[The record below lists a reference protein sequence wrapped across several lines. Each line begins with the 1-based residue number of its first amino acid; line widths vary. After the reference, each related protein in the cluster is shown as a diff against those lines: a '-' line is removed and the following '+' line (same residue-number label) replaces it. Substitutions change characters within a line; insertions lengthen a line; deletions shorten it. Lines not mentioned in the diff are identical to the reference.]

1 MQAYNKLRL
10 VTPSKK
16 DLTTM
21 KIKNNGL
28 ENYPRSPYIPK
39 VEPNLFF
46 AGKKVKT
53 SYKEYEALIGNNS
66 VRLSKFNNNVAVIP
80 EEISSLIEE
89 YRDMVG
95 ELSHKD
101 FFDEISEILYDN
113 ILSFRDCECFCFV
126 TTYNKQGL
134 VTSYEVDDFVFVFK
148 YNEQQQL
155 TEWTATISGQIPCTR
170 NYLYNKKGLLCKIID
185 KLPTGIF
192 KEYLYDKKGDMVVV
206 IENGENS
213 EEYKYKYN
221 SKGELVSLKCY
232 RNEKFMQKDL
242 FLYDERGNKT
252 LFCSFGKKNEKDER
266 ENERKVFINSYQNGH
281 LDKQEIL
288 YYENGDKEFLFFDE
302 QGKIIKKQY
311 FEIKHYR
318 GFELLNTVSYKYFDG
333 KAERTDIDKNLYKEV
348 IVCKD
353 ITYKEDAYCGGWTS
367 FWRFSD
373 KTIHREYNRRKYNSI
388 LFSDNIFSY
397 AIYDKEGNE
406 IRKFVRSYLT
416 NGENETIFYK
426 NGTPDYILRKECS
439 VVEN

>member
-1 MQAYNKLRL
+1 MR
-10 VTPSKK
+10 
-16 DLTTM
+16 
-21 KIKNNGL
+21 
-28 ENYPRSPYIPK
+28 
-39 VEPNLFF
+39 
-46 AGKKVKT
+46 
-53 SYKEYEALIGNNS
+53 
-66 VRLSKFNNNVAVIP
+66 
-80 EEISSLIEE
+80 
-89 YRDMVG
+89 
-95 ELSHKD
+95 HKD
-101 FFDEISEILYDN
+101 FFDEIPETLYDN
-113 ILSFRDCECFCFV
+113 FRDCKCFCFV
-126 TTYNKQGL
+126 TTYNEQGL
-134 VTSYEVDDFVFVFK
+134 VTSYEVNDFVFVFK

-192 KEYLYDKKGDMVVV
+192 KKYLYDEKGDMVAVV
-206 IENGENS
+206 EDGYID
-213 EEYKYKYN
+213 EYQYSYN

-232 RNEKFMQKDL
+232 QKGKFMQEDL

-252 LFCSFGKKNEKDER
+252 LFCSFGEENEKDER

-353 ITYKEDAYCGGWTS
+353 ITYKEDSYCGGWTS

-406 IRKFVRSYLT
+406 IRKFVCTYLT
-416 NGENETIFYK
+416 NGECETIFYR
-426 NGTPDYILRKECS
+426 NGTPDYIVRKECS

>member
-1 MQAYNKLRL
+1 MRIKDYLLLNHKLIL
-10 VTPSKK
+10 KHKTPYVPA
-16 DLTTM
+16 
-21 KIKNNGL
+21 IVVN
-28 ENYPRSPYIPK
+28 PY
-39 VEPNLFF
+39 F
-46 AGKKVKT
+46 AGKKVQT
-53 SYKEYEALIGNNS
+53 TYKEYKALIGNNNIG
-66 VRLSKFNNNVAVIP
+66 LGKFNNNAAVIP
-80 EEISSLIEE
+80 EDISSLIEE
-89 YRDMVG
+89 YSDMAG
-95 ELSHKD
+95 ELKYKD
-101 FFDEISEILYDN
+101 FFDEIPETLYDN
-113 ILSFRDCECFCFV
+113 FRDCECFCFV
-126 TTYNKQGL
+126 TTYNEQGL

-192 KEYLYDKKGDMVVV
+192 KEYLYDEKGDMVVV

-232 RNEKFMQKDL
+232 RNEKFMQEDL

-252 LFCSFGKKNEKDER
+252 LFCSFGEENEKDER

-333 KAERTDIDKNLYKEV
+333 KAERTEIDKNLYKEV

-353 ITYKEDAYCGGWTS
+353 ITCKEDSYCGRWSTFRRS
-367 FWRFSD
+367 S
-373 KTIHREYNRRKYNSI
+373 IQYNRSKYNSI

-397 AIYDKEGNE
+397 ALYDKEGNE
-406 IRKFVRSYLT
+406 IKRFVRTYLT
-416 NGENETIFYK
+416 NGEWETIFYK
-426 NGTPDYILRKECS
+426 NGTPDYIVRKECC

>member
-1 MQAYNKLRL
+1 MQAYNNKLRL

-21 KIKNNGL
+21 KIQNNGL
-28 ENYPRSPYIPK
+28 ENYPKTPYAPK

-53 SYKEYEALIGNNS
+53 SYKEYEALIGNNNS
-66 VRLSKFNNNVAVIP
+66 VRLGKFKNNAAVSP
-80 EEISSLIEE
+80 KEISSLVEE
-89 YRDMVG
+89 YRDMAR
-95 ELSHKD
+95 ELKYKI
-101 FFDEISEILYDN
+101 FFDEKSETLYDN
-113 ILSFRDCECFCFV
+113 ILSSRDCECFCFV
-126 TTYNKQGL
+126 TTYNEQGL

-148 YNEQQQL
+148 YNEQQQV

-192 KEYLYDKKGDMVVV
+192 KEYLYDEKGDMVVV

-221 SKGELVSLKCY
+221 SKGELISLKCY
-232 RNEKFMQKDL
+232 RNEKFMQEDL

-252 LFCSFGKKNEKDER
+252 LFCSFGEENEKDER

-318 GFELLNTVSYKYFDG
+318 GFELLNTVYYKYFDG

-353 ITYKEDAYCGGWTS
+353 ITCKEDSYCGRWSTFGRS
-367 FWRFSD
+367 SID
-373 KTIHREYNRRKYNSI
+373 IEYNGRKYNSI

-397 AIYDKEGNE
+397 ATYDKEDNE
-406 IRKFVRSYLT
+406 IRKFARTYLT
-416 NGENETIFYK
+416 NGECETIFYR
-426 NGTPDYILRKECS
+426 NGTPEYIVKKECTI
-439 VVEN
+439 VEN

>member
-1 MQAYNKLRL
+1 
-10 VTPSKK
+10 
-16 DLTTM
+16 M
-21 KIKNNGL
+21 KIQNNGL
-28 ENYPRSPYIPK
+28 ENYPTPPYTPK

-46 AGKKVKT
+46 ADKKVKT
-53 SYKEYEALIGNNS
+53 SYKEYEALIGNNNS
-66 VRLSKFNNNVAVIP
+66 IRLGKFNNNTAVSP
-80 EEISSLIEE
+80 KEISSLIEE
-89 YRDMVG
+89 YRDMAG
-95 ELSHKD
+95 
-101 FFDEISEILYDN
+101 FFDEIPETLYDN
-113 ILSFRDCECFCFV
+113 FRDCECFCFV
-126 TTYNKQGL
+126 TTYNEQGL
-134 VTSYEVDDFVFVFK
+134 VTSYEVDDFVFAFK

-155 TEWTATISGQIPCTR
+155 TEWTATISGQIPCSR

-192 KEYLYDKKGDMVVV
+192 KEYLYDEKGDMVVV
-206 IENGENS
+206 IKNGENS

-221 SKGELVSLKCY
+221 SKGELVSLKRY
-232 RNEKFMQKDL
+232 QKGRFMQEDL

-252 LFCSFGKKNEKDER
+252 LFCSFNEENEKDEI

-288 YYENGDKEFLFFDE
+288 YYENGDKEFLFFDK

-353 ITYKEDAYCGGWTS
+353 ITCKEDSYCGRCSTFERS
-367 FWRFSD
+367 S
-373 KTIHREYNRRKYNSI
+373 IQYNRRKYNSI

-397 AIYDKEGNE
+397 ALYDKEGNE
-406 IRKFVRSYLT
+406 IRKFVCTYLK
-416 NGENETIFYK
+416 NGEWETIFYK
-426 NGTPDYILRKECS
+426 NGTPDYIVRKECR

>member
-1 MQAYNKLRL
+1 MR
-10 VTPSKK
+10 
-16 DLTTM
+16 
-21 KIKNNGL
+21 IKNHGL
-28 ENYPRSPYIPK
+28 EYYLKTPYTPK

-46 AGKKVKT
+46 ADKKVKT
-53 SYKEYEALIGNNS
+53 SYKEYEALIGNNNIG
-66 VRLSKFNNNVAVIP
+66 LGKFRKNVAVIP
-80 EEISSLIEE
+80 EDIINFIKEYDDMARDFRTKKKLDETTRTLRHNISFFSGCE
-89 YRDMVG
+89 Y
-95 ELSHKD
+95 
-101 FFDEISEILYDN
+101 
-113 ILSFRDCECFCFV
+113 FV
-126 TTYNKQGL
+126 TTYNEQGL

-192 KEYLYDKKGDMVVV
+192 KEYLYDEKGDMVVV

-221 SKGELVSLKCY
+221 SKGELISLKCY
-232 RNEKFMQKDL
+232 RNEKFMQEDL

-252 LFCSFGKKNEKDER
+252 LFCSFGEENEKDER

-353 ITYKEDAYCGGWTS
+353 ITCKEDSYCERWSTFGRS
-367 FWRFSD
+367 S
-373 KTIHREYNRRKYNSI
+373 IHIEYNGRKYNSI

-406 IRKFVRSYLT
+406 IKRFVRTYLT
-416 NGENETIFYK
+416 NGEWETIFYH
-426 NGTPDYILRKECS
+426 NGKPSHIVRKECTI
-439 VVEN
+439 VEN

>member
-1 MQAYNKLRL
+1 MRIKDYLLLNHKLIL
-10 VTPSKK
+10 KHKTPYVPA
-16 DLTTM
+16 
-21 KIKNNGL
+21 IVVN
-28 ENYPRSPYIPK
+28 PY
-39 VEPNLFF
+39 F
-46 AGKKVKT
+46 AGKKVQT
-53 SYKEYEALIGNNS
+53 TYKEYKALIGNNNIG
-66 VRLSKFNNNVAVIP
+66 LGKFNNNAAVIP
-80 EEISSLIEE
+80 EDISSLIEE
-89 YRDMVG
+89 YSDMAG
-95 ELSHKD
+95 ELKYKD
-101 FFDEISEILYDN
+101 FFDEIPETLYDN
-113 ILSFRDCECFCFV
+113 FRDCECFCFV
-126 TTYNKQGL
+126 TTYNEQGL

-192 KEYLYDKKGDMVVV
+192 KEYLYDEKGDMVVV

-232 RNEKFMQKDL
+232 RNEKFMQEDL

-252 LFCSFGKKNEKDER
+252 LFCSFGEENEKDER
-266 ENERKVFINSYQNGH
+266 KNERKVFINSYQNGH

-353 ITYKEDAYCGGWTS
+353 ITCKEDSYCGRWSTFRRS
-367 FWRFSD
+367 S
-373 KTIHREYNRRKYNSI
+373 IQYNRSKYNSI

-397 AIYDKEGNE
+397 ALYDKEGNE
-406 IRKFVRSYLT
+406 IKRFVRTYLT
-416 NGENETIFYK
+416 NGEWETIFYK
-426 NGTPDYILRKECS
+426 NGTPDYIVRKECC

>member
-1 MQAYNKLRL
+1 
-10 VTPSKK
+10 
-16 DLTTM
+16 M
-21 KIKNNGL
+21 KIQNNGL
-28 ENYPRSPYIPK
+28 ENYPTPPYTPK

-46 AGKKVKT
+46 ADKKVKT
-53 SYKEYEALIGNNS
+53 SYKEYEALIGNNNS
-66 VRLSKFNNNVAVIP
+66 IRLGKFNNNTAVSP
-80 EEISSLIEE
+80 KEISSLIEE
-89 YRDMVG
+89 YRDMAG
-95 ELSHKD
+95 
-101 FFDEISEILYDN
+101 FFDEIPETLYDN
-113 ILSFRDCECFCFV
+113 FRDCECFCFV
-126 TTYNKQGL
+126 TTYNEQGL

-192 KEYLYDKKGDMVVV
+192 KEYLYDEKGDMVVV
-206 IENGENS
+206 IKNGENS

-221 SKGELVSLKCY
+221 SKGELVSLKRY
-232 RNEKFMQKDL
+232 QKGRFMQEDL

-252 LFCSFGKKNEKDER
+252 LFCSFNEENEKDEI

-333 KAERTDIDKNLYKEV
+333 KTERTDIDKNLYKEV

-353 ITYKEDAYCGGWTS
+353 ITCKEDSYCGRWST
-367 FWRFSD
+367 FWRSS
-373 KTIHREYNRRKYNSI
+373 IQYNRYKYNSI

-397 AIYDKEGNE
+397 VLYDKDGDE
-406 IRKFVRSYLT
+406 IKRFVRTYLK
-416 NGENETIFYK
+416 NGEWETIFYK
-426 NGTPDYILRKECS
+426 NGTPDYIVRKECC

>member
-1 MQAYNKLRL
+1 
-10 VTPSKK
+10 
-16 DLTTM
+16 M
-21 KIKNNGL
+21 KIQNNGL
-28 ENYPRSPYIPK
+28 ENYPTPPYTPK

-46 AGKKVKT
+46 ADKKVKT
-53 SYKEYEALIGNNS
+53 SYKEYEALIGNNNS
-66 VRLSKFNNNVAVIP
+66 IRLGKFNNNTAVSP
-80 EEISSLIEE
+80 KEISSLIEE
-89 YRDMVG
+89 YRDMAG
-95 ELSHKD
+95 
-101 FFDEISEILYDN
+101 FFDEIPETLYDN
-113 ILSFRDCECFCFV
+113 FRDFECFCFV
-126 TTYNKQGL
+126 TTYNEQGL
-134 VTSYEVDDFVFVFK
+134 VTSYEVDDFAFAFK

-155 TEWTATISGQIPCTR
+155 TEWTATISGQIPCSR

-192 KEYLYDKKGDMVVV
+192 KEYLYDEKGGMVVV

-221 SKGELVSLKCY
+221 SKGELVSLKRY
-232 RNEKFMQKDL
+232 RKGKFMQEDL

-252 LFCSFGKKNEKDER
+252 LFCSFSEENEKDEI

-353 ITYKEDAYCGGWTS
+353 ITYKEDSYCGGWTS
-367 FWRFSD
+367 FRRFSD
-373 KTIHREYNRRKYNSI
+373 KTIHREYNARKYYSI
-388 LFSDNIFSY
+388 LFSYNIFSY
-397 AIYDKEGNE
+397 VIYDKEGNE
-406 IRKFVRSYLT
+406 IRKFVRTYLT
-416 NGENETIFYK
+416 NGESETIFYK
-426 NGTPDYILRKECS
+426 NGTPDYIVRKECC

>member
-1 MQAYNKLRL
+1 MRIKDYLLLNHKLIL
-10 VTPSKK
+10 KHKTPYVPA
-16 DLTTM
+16 
-21 KIKNNGL
+21 IVVN
-28 ENYPRSPYIPK
+28 PY
-39 VEPNLFF
+39 F
-46 AGKKVKT
+46 AGKKVQT
-53 SYKEYEALIGNNS
+53 TYKEYKALIGNNNIG
-66 VRLSKFNNNVAVIP
+66 LGKFNNNAAVIP
-80 EEISSLIEE
+80 EDISSLIEE
-89 YRDMVG
+89 YSDMAG
-95 ELSHKD
+95 ELKYKD
-101 FFDEISEILYDN
+101 FFDEIPETLYDN
-113 ILSFRDCECFCFV
+113 FRDCECFCFV
-126 TTYNKQGL
+126 TTYNEQGL

-192 KEYLYDKKGDMVVV
+192 KEYLYDEKGDMVVV

-232 RNEKFMQKDL
+232 RNEKFMQEDL
-242 FLYDERGNKT
+242 FLYDERSNKT
-252 LFCSFGKKNEKDER
+252 LFCSFGEENEKDER

-353 ITYKEDAYCGGWTS
+353 ITCKEDSYCGRWSTFRRS
-367 FWRFSD
+367 S
-373 KTIHREYNRRKYNSI
+373 IQYNRSKYNSI

-397 AIYDKEGNE
+397 ALYDKEGNE
-406 IRKFVRSYLT
+406 IKRFVRTYLT
-416 NGENETIFYK
+416 NGEWETIFYK
-426 NGTPDYILRKECS
+426 NGTPDYIVRKECC

>member
-1 MQAYNKLRL
+1 MR
-10 VTPSKK
+10 
-16 DLTTM
+16 
-21 KIKNNGL
+21 IKNHGL
-28 ENYPRSPYIPK
+28 EYYLKTPYTPK

-53 SYKEYEALIGNNS
+53 SYKEYEALIGNNNS
-66 VRLSKFNNNVAVIP
+66 VRLGKFNNNTAVIP
-80 EEISSLIEE
+80 EDISSLIEE
-89 YRDMVG
+89 YRDMAG
-95 ELSHKD
+95 ELRYKD
-101 FFDEISEILYDN
+101 FFDEIPETLYDN
-113 ILSFRDCECFCFV
+113 FRDCECFCFV
-126 TTYNKQGL
+126 TTYNEQGL

-185 KLPTGIF
+185 KIPIGIF
-192 KEYLYDKKGDMVVV
+192 KEYLYDEKGDMVVV

-221 SKGELVSLKCY
+221 SKGELISLKCY
-232 RNEKFMQKDL
+232 RNEKFMQEDL

-252 LFCSFGKKNEKDER
+252 LFCSFGEENEKDER

-318 GFELLNTVSYKYFDG
+318 GFELLNTIYYKYFDG

-353 ITYKEDAYCGGWTS
+353 ITCKEDSYCGRWSTFGRS
-367 FWRFSD
+367 SD
-373 KTIHREYNRRKYNSI
+373 KTIHREYNGRKYNSI

-406 IRKFVRSYLT
+406 IRKFVCTYLKS
-416 NGENETIFYK
+416 GEWETIFYK
-426 NGTPDYILRKECS
+426 NGTPDYIVRKECS

>member
-1 MQAYNKLRL
+1 
-10 VTPSKK
+10 
-16 DLTTM
+16 M
-21 KIKNNGL
+21 KIQNNGL
-28 ENYPRSPYIPK
+28 ENYPKTPYAPK

-53 SYKEYEALIGNNS
+53 SYKEYEALIGNNNS
-66 VRLSKFNNNVAVIP
+66 IRLGKFNNNTAVSP
-80 EEISSLIEE
+80 KEISSLIEE
-89 YRDMVG
+89 YRDMAG
-95 ELSHKD
+95 
-101 FFDEISEILYDN
+101 FFDEIPETLYDN
-113 ILSFRDCECFCFV
+113 FRDFECFCFV
-126 TTYNKQGL
+126 TTYNEQGL
-134 VTSYEVDDFVFVFK
+134 VTSYEVDDFVFAFK

-155 TEWTATISGQIPCTR
+155 TKWTATISGQIPCSR

-192 KEYLYDKKGDMVVV
+192 KEYLYDEKGDMVVV
-206 IENGENS
+206 IKNGENS

-221 SKGELVSLKCY
+221 SKGELVSLKRY
-232 RNEKFMQKDL
+232 QKGRFMQEDL

-252 LFCSFGKKNEKDER
+252 LFCSFNEENEKDEI

-288 YYENGDKEFLFFDE
+288 YYENGDKEFLFFDK

-318 GFELLNTVSYKYFDG
+318 GFELLNTVYYKYFDS
-333 KAERTDIDKNLYKEV
+333 KAERTDIDKNLFKEV

-353 ITYKEDAYCGGWTS
+353 ITCKEDSYCGRWSTFGRS
-367 FWRFSD
+367 SD
-373 KTIHREYNRRKYNSI
+373 KTIHREYNGRKYYSI
-388 LFSDNIFSY
+388 LFSYNIFSY
-397 AIYDKEGNE
+397 VIYDKEGNE
-406 IRKFVRSYLT
+406 IRKFVRTYLS
-416 NGENETIFYK
+416 NGESETIFYK

>member
-1 MQAYNKLRL
+1 ME
-10 VTPSKK
+10 
-16 DLTTM
+16 
-21 KIKNNGL
+21 IKNNGL
-28 ENYPRSPYIPK
+28 ENHPTPPYTPK

-46 AGKKVKT
+46 ADKKVKT
-53 SYKEYEALIGNNS
+53 SYKEYEALIGNNNS
-66 VRLSKFNNNVAVIP
+66 VRLGKFNNNTAVSP
-80 EEISSLIEE
+80 KDISSLIEE
-89 YRDMVG
+89 YHDMAR
-95 ELSHKD
+95 ELRYKD
-101 FFDEISEILYDN
+101 FFDEIPETLYDN
-113 ILSFRDCECFCFV
+113 FRDCECFCFV
-126 TTYNKQGL
+126 TTYNEQGL

-192 KEYLYDKKGDMVVV
+192 KEYLYDEKGDMVVV

-221 SKGELVSLKCY
+221 SKGELVSLKRY
-232 RNEKFMQKDL
+232 QKGRFMQEDL
-242 FLYDERGNKT
+242 FLNEE
-252 LFCSFGKKNEKDER
+252 NEKDEI

-333 KAERTDIDKNLYKEV
+333 KTERTDIDKNLYKEV

-353 ITYKEDAYCGGWTS
+353 ITCKEDSYCGRWST
-367 FWRFSD
+367 FWRSS
-373 KTIHREYNRRKYNSI
+373 IQYNRYKYNSI

-397 AIYDKEGNE
+397 VLYDKDGDE
-406 IRKFVRSYLT
+406 IKRFVRTYLK
-416 NGENETIFYK
+416 NGEWETIFYK
-426 NGTPDYILRKECS
+426 NGTPDYIVRKECC

>member
-1 MQAYNKLRL
+1 MARELR
-10 VTPSKK
+10 
-16 DLTTM
+16 
-21 KIKNNGL
+21 
-28 ENYPRSPYIPK
+28 Y
-39 VEPNLFF
+39 
-46 AGKKVKT
+46 
-53 SYKEYEALIGNNS
+53 
-66 VRLSKFNNNVAVIP
+66 
-80 EEISSLIEE
+80 
-89 YRDMVG
+89 
-95 ELSHKD
+95 KD
-101 FFDEISEILYDN
+101 FFDEIPETLYDN
-113 ILSFRDCECFCFV
+113 FRDCECFCFV
-126 TTYNKQGL
+126 TTYNEQGL

-192 KEYLYDKKGDMVVV
+192 KEYLYDEKGDMVVV
-206 IENGENS
+206 IKNGENS

-221 SKGELVSLKCY
+221 SKGELVSLKRY
-232 RNEKFMQKDL
+232 QKGRFMQEDL

-252 LFCSFGKKNEKDER
+252 LFCSFNEENEKDEI

-318 GFELLNTVSYKYFDG
+318 GFELLNTVFYKYFDG
-333 KAERTDIDKNLYKEV
+333 KTERTDIDKNLYKEV

-353 ITYKEDAYCGGWTS
+353 ITCKEDSYCGRWST
-367 FWRFSD
+367 FWRSS
-373 KTIHREYNRRKYNSI
+373 IQYNRYKYNSI

-397 AIYDKEGNE
+397 VLYDKEGNE
-406 IRKFVRSYLT
+406 IRKFVCTYLK
-416 NGENETIFYK
+416 NGEWETIFYK
-426 NGTPDYILRKECS
+426 NGTPDYIVRKECS

>member
-1 MQAYNKLRL
+1 MRIKDYLLLNHKLIL
-10 VTPSKK
+10 KHKTPYVPA
-16 DLTTM
+16 
-21 KIKNNGL
+21 IVVN
-28 ENYPRSPYIPK
+28 PY
-39 VEPNLFF
+39 F
-46 AGKKVKT
+46 AGKKVQT
-53 SYKEYEALIGNNS
+53 TYKEYKALIGNNNIG
-66 VRLSKFNNNVAVIP
+66 LGKFNNNAAVIP
-80 EEISSLIEE
+80 EDISSLIEE
-89 YRDMVG
+89 YSDMAG
-95 ELSHKD
+95 ELKYKD
-101 FFDEISEILYDN
+101 FFDEIPETLYDN
-113 ILSFRDCECFCFV
+113 FRDCECFCFV
-126 TTYNKQGL
+126 TTYNEQGL

-192 KEYLYDKKGDMVVV
+192 KEYLYDEKGDMVVV
-206 IENGENS
+206 IENGENP

-221 SKGELVSLKCY
+221 SKGELVSLKRY
-232 RNEKFMQKDL
+232 RNERFMWEDL

-252 LFCSFGKKNEKDER
+252 LFCSFGEENEKDER

-353 ITYKEDAYCGGWTS
+353 ITCKEDSYCGRWSTFRRS
-367 FWRFSD
+367 S
-373 KTIHREYNRRKYNSI
+373 IQYNRSKYNSI

-397 AIYDKEGNE
+397 ALYDKEGNE
-406 IRKFVRSYLT
+406 IKRFVRTYLT
-416 NGENETIFYK
+416 NGEWETVFYH
-426 NGTPDYILRKECS
+426 NGKPSHIVRKECTI
-439 VVEN
+439 VEN

>member
-1 MQAYNKLRL
+1 ME
-10 VTPSKK
+10 
-16 DLTTM
+16 
-21 KIKNNGL
+21 IKNNGL
-28 ENYPRSPYIPK
+28 ENHPTPPYTPK

-46 AGKKVKT
+46 ADKKVKT
-53 SYKEYEALIGNNS
+53 SYKEYEALIGNNNS
-66 VRLSKFNNNVAVIP
+66 VRLGKFNNNTAVSP
-80 EEISSLIEE
+80 KDISSLIEE
-89 YRDMVG
+89 YHDMAR
-95 ELSHKD
+95 ELRYKD
-101 FFDEISEILYDN
+101 FFDEIPETLYDN
-113 ILSFRDCECFCFV
+113 FRDCECFCFV
-126 TTYNKQGL
+126 TTYNEQGL

-155 TEWTATISGQIPCTR
+155 TEWTDTISGQIPCTR

-192 KEYLYDKKGDMVVV
+192 KEYLYDEKGDMVVV

-221 SKGELVSLKCY
+221 SKGELVSLKRY
-232 RNEKFMQKDL
+232 QKGRFMQEDL

-252 LFCSFGKKNEKDER
+252 LFCSFNEENEKDEI

-333 KAERTDIDKNLYKEV
+333 KTERTDIDKNLYKEV

-353 ITYKEDAYCGGWTS
+353 ITCKEDSYCGRWST
-367 FWRFSD
+367 FWRSS
-373 KTIHREYNRRKYNSI
+373 IQYNRYKYNSI

-397 AIYDKEGNE
+397 VLYDKDGDE
-406 IRKFVRSYLT
+406 IKRFVRTYLK
-416 NGENETIFYK
+416 NGEWETIFYK
-426 NGTPDYILRKECS
+426 NGTPDYIVRKECC